1 MTIKHRVIIGLS
13 ALGTLALA
21 GIIALIAIMASFTA
35 EVEGGGFSFTFTATR
50 MNVEV
55 EAGYFISTSTDVT
68 DAAFTEFENATY
80 TTIQTTDNENVM
92 SFKCADGATETKSFK
107 KPEIQLENGQVLC
120 LRYKLTIS
128 GIDGDQYY
136 SEFYGTNSYSDL
148 NSNVSVYSSFGGM
161 SFSFQYETGDI
172 GMIGPL
178 QAYVGE
184 PFYVYLKIF
193 ATEPTQNMYYDG
205 TFSFNMYAG

>member
-50 MNVEV
+50 MDAEV
-55 EAGYFISTSTDVT
+55 EAGYFISTSTDVS

-92 SFKCADGATETKSFK
+92 SFACLDGKAEAKSFK

-120 LRYKLTIS
+120 LRYKLIINS
-128 GIDGDQYY
+128 IGDNGYIT
-136 SEFYGTNSYSDL
+136 EIYGQSTFSDS
-148 NSNVSVYSSFGGM
+148 NSNVSVY
-161 SFSFQYETGDI
+161 FSVGRYGLSLAYDGDSY
-172 GMIGPL
+172 GPN
-178 QAYVGE
+178 QAIIGE

-205 TFSFNMYAG
+205 TFSFTMLAG